1 MMGSRNI
8 KERIGGDTLLF
19 SYHITGYRLL
29 TFCQPG
35 TDPKTGDES
44 NIALWAGMGF
54 ISIAAEAGVVLLI
67 KKRGRTK

>member
-1 MMGSRNI
+1 MA
-8 KERIGGDTLLF
+8 
-19 SYHITGYRLL
+19 
-29 TFCQPG
+29 FCHPG

-44 NIALWAGMGF
+44 NIALCAGMGF